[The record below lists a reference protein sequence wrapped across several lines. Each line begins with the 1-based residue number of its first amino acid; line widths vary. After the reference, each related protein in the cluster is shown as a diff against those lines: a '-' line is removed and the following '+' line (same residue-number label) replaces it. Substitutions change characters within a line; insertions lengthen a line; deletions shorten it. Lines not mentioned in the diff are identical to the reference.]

1 MGWGSRLRA
10 LRMDVGPFREHRDF
24 RLLLI
29 AGTVFY
35 LGGMMTYVAIPYQ
48 IYQLTHSNFAVGAVG
63 LVELVPLIVFGL
75 YGGALA
81 DHVDRRLLL
90 IWTGIAQAAFT
101 AWLCINA
108 FSPNP
113 RLWEIFVVAGLL
125 ASASALQRPSRE
137 ALLPRTVRHDEL
149 VAANALSSFGMQAG
163 VLVGPTIGGLIVA
176 SAGPG
181 WCFLVDIIGLFVASM
196 MYAAMRRYP
205 HVGETEAPS
214 LSGISKGLRY
224 AVSRRDLLGT
234 YAVDLAAM
242 MLAMPVVLFPALAEN
257 VFGKPH
263 LLGLLYSAETVG
275 ALVATA
281 LSGWTARVSR
291 HGRAI
296 VMAAAAYGAFIALA
310 GLSGSIWV
318 AIMFFALAGAADM
331 ISAVFRGTIW
341 NQTIPDNLRGRL
353 AGIEML
359 SYSIGPLAGQ
369 VRAGVVADRW
379 SVRGAIVSGGLSCV
393 AGVTL
398 TAAYLH
404 DFWRYD
410 ARTDVHAVSERQA
423 RQAAAEAVDPGA
435 A

>member
-1 MGWGSRLRA
+1 MGWGARLRA

-35 LGGMMTYVAIPYQ
+35 LGGMMTYVAIPFQ
-48 IYQLTHSNFAVGAVG
+48 IYELTHSNFAVGAVG

-101 AWLCINA
+101 TWLCINA
-108 FSPNP
+108 FSDNP
-113 RLWEIFVVAGLL
+113 RLWEIFVVSGLL
-125 ASASALQRPSRE
+125 ASASAMQRPSRE

-149 VAANALSSFGMQAG
+149 PAANALSSFGMQAG

-176 SAGPG
+176 SAGVG
-181 WCFLVDIIGLFVASM
+181 WCFLIDIVGLLVASM

-205 HVGETEAPS
+205 HVGETEPPS
-214 LSGISKGLRY
+214 LSGIGKGLRY
-224 AVSRRDLLGT
+224 AFGRRDLLGT
-234 YAVDLAAM
+234 YVVDLAAM
-242 MLAMPVVLFPALAEN
+242 MLAMPVVLFPALAQE
-257 VFGKPH
+257 VFSQPH

-275 ALVATA
+275 AIVATG
-281 LSGWTARVSR
+281 LSGWTARVTH

-296 VMAAAAYGAFIALA
+296 VIAAALYGACIAAAGWSPTIWLA
-310 GLSGSIWV
+310 VL
-318 AIMFFALAGAADM
+318 FFTLAGASDM

-359 SYSIGPLAGQ
+359 SYSVGPLAGQ
-369 VRAGVVADRW
+369 VRAGIVADRW
-379 SVRGAIVSGGLSCV
+379 SVRGSIISGGLSCV
-393 AGVTL
+393 AGVTI
-398 TAAYLH
+398 TAMWLH

-410 ARTDVHAVSERQA
+410 SRTDEHALAQREA
-423 RQAAAEAVDPGA
+423 RQLAGERVDP
-435 A
+435 

>member
-1 MGWGSRLRA
+1 
-10 LRMDVGPFREHRDF
+10 MDLGPFREHRDF

-101 AWLCINA
+101 TWLCINA
-108 FSPNP
+108 FSDNP
-113 RLWEIFVVAGLL
+113 RLWEIFVVSGLL
-125 ASASALQRPSRE
+125 ASASAMQRPSRE

-149 VAANALSSFGMQAG
+149 PAANALSSFGMQAG

-176 SAGPG
+176 SAGVG
-181 WCFLVDIIGLFVASM
+181 WCFLIDIVGLLVASM

-205 HVGETEAPS
+205 HVGETEPPS
-214 LSGISKGLRY
+214 LSGIGKGLRY
-224 AVSRRDLLGT
+224 AFGRRDLLGT
-234 YAVDLAAM
+234 YVVDLAAM
-242 MLAMPVVLFPALAEN
+242 MLAMPVVLFPALAQE
-257 VFGKPH
+257 VFGQPH

-275 ALVATA
+275 AIVATG
-281 LSGWTARVSR
+281 LSGWTARVHH

-296 VMAAAAYGAFIALA
+296 VIAAALYGACIAAA
-310 GLSGSIWV
+310 GLSPSIWV
-318 AIMFFALAGAADM
+318 AVLFFTLAGASDM

-359 SYSIGPLAGQ
+359 SYSVGPLAGQ
-369 VRAGVVADRW
+369 VRAGIVADRW
-379 SVRGAIVSGGLSCV
+379 SVRGSIISGGLSCV
-393 AGVTL
+393 AGVTF
-398 TAAYLH
+398 TAMWLH

-410 ARTDVHAVSERQA
+410 SRTDEHALAQREA
-423 RQAAAEAVDPGA
+423 RQLAGERVDP
-435 A
+435 

>member
-1 MGWGSRLRA
+1 
-10 LRMDVGPFREHRDF
+10 MDLGPFREHRDF

-35 LGGMMTYVAIPYQ
+35 LGGMMTYVAIPFQ
-48 IYQLTHSNFAVGAVG
+48 IYQLTHSNFAVGAIG

-90 IWTGIAQAAFT
+90 IWSGIAQAAFT
-101 AWLCINA
+101 TWLCINA
-108 FSPNP
+108 FSDNP

-125 ASASALQRPSRE
+125 TSASALQRPSRE

-149 VAANALSSFGMQAG
+149 TAANALSSFGMQAG

-176 SAGPG
+176 SAGAG

-205 HVGETEAPS
+205 HVGDTEPPS
-214 LSGISKGLRY
+214 LAGIGKGLRY
-224 AVSRRDLLGT
+224 ALSRRDLLGT
-234 YAVDLAAM
+234 YLVDMAAM
-242 MLAMPVVLFPALAEN
+242 MLAMPVVLFPALAQE
-257 VFGKPH
+257 VFSQPH
-263 LLGLLYSAETVG
+263 LLGFLYSAETVG

-281 LSGWTARVSR
+281 FSGWTSRVSH

-296 VMAAAAYGAFIALA
+296 VIAAALYGGLIALA
-310 GLSGSIWV
+310 GLSPTIWLAV
-318 AIMFFALAGAADM
+318 LFFALAGAADM

-359 SYSIGPLAGQ
+359 SYSVGPLAGQ
-369 VRAGVVADRW
+369 VRAGIVADRW
-379 SVRGAIVSGGLSCV
+379 TVRGSIISGGISCV

-398 TAAYLH
+398 TALWLR
-404 DFWRYD
+404 DFWTYD
-410 ARTDVHAVSERQA
+410 ARTDEHAVAQREA
-423 RQAAAEAVDPGA
+423 RQLAGERIDP
-435 A
+435 